1 MKVIINSDNF
11 LIIKILFSMWIILTI
26 FMFVLSI
33 FVSKKIKYRNY
44 KLGINELFSKDKTSL
59 FLTLG
64 TKVGVGSIIGT
75 TVCVIVGG
83 FGSII
88 WIILFSF
95 LMSSICYYESYLGKK
110 YRMKNKDNFI
120 GGPYFILRY
129 GINSKILALFSCIL
143 LIIVYCFFF
152 QMIQLNTISN
162 IIILNT
168 NINKSIIICCV
179 FLILLITID
188 LSINSVLKLMNKVV
202 PIMCFIFVIM
212 CFYSIFKNID
222 TLILSFKY
230 NFDDIFSF
238 KSILSGMV
246 IGIKRSIFMNETL
259 VGTTSVSSA
268 ADKNDS
274 DICMRYQVL
283 GMYFISFVITL
294 LISSLLLIYL
304 YNGNI
309 IDDYILLIN
318 SVFYMTSGRLGVYLL
333 IITFTLFGFTTI
345 LSGYYIGKNY
355 IEYLTGSKALLSIF
369 KILFIIVCL
378 LGIVLDNSIIWKYL
392 DYLLFIMIII
402 NTYSIIKLLGSEK
415 YDR

>member
-1 MKVIINSDNF
+1 MDN
-11 LIIKILFSMWIILTI
+11 ID

-188 LSINSVLKLMNKVV
+188 LSINSVLKLMNKVDL
-202 PIMCFIFVIM
+202 
-212 CFYSIFKNID
+212 K
-222 TLILSFKY
+222 TLIH
-230 NFDDIFSF
+230 
-238 KSILSGMV
+238 
-246 IGIKRSIFMNETL
+246 
-259 VGTTSVSSA
+259 
-268 ADKNDS
+268 
-274 DICMRYQVL
+274 
-283 GMYFISFVITL
+283 
-294 LISSLLLIYL
+294 
-304 YNGNI
+304 
-309 IDDYILLIN
+309 
-318 SVFYMTSGRLGVYLL
+318 
-333 IITFTLFGFTTI
+333 
-345 LSGYYIGKNY
+345 
-355 IEYLTGSKALLSIF
+355 
-369 KILFIIVCL
+369 
-378 LGIVLDNSIIWKYL
+378 
-392 DYLLFIMIII
+392 
-402 NTYSIIKLLGSEK
+402 
-415 YDR
+415 

>member
-1 MKVIINSDNF
+1 MHF
-11 LIIKILFSMWIILTI
+11 
-26 FMFVLSI
+26 
-33 FVSKKIKYRNY
+33 
-44 KLGINELFSKDKTSL
+44 
-59 FLTLG
+59 
-64 TKVGVGSIIGT
+64 
-75 TVCVIVGG
+75 
-83 FGSII
+83 
-88 WIILFSF
+88 
-95 LMSSICYYESYLGKK
+95 
-110 YRMKNKDNFI
+110 
-120 GGPYFILRY
+120 
-129 GINSKILALFSCIL
+129 
-143 LIIVYCFFF
+143 
-152 QMIQLNTISN
+152 
-162 IIILNT
+162 
-168 NINKSIIICCV
+168 
-179 FLILLITID
+179 LITID

-230 NFDDIFSF
+230 NFDDIFSI

-246 IGIKRSIFMNETL
+246 IGIKRSICMNETL
-259 VGTTSVSSA
+259 VGTTSVSSS

-355 IEYLTGSKALLSIF
+355 IEYLTGSKALLIVF

-378 LGIVLDNSIIWKYL
+378 LGIVIDNSIIWKYL

-402 NTYSIIKLLGSEK
+402 NSYSIIKLLGSEK
-415 YDR
+415 I

>member
-11 LIIKILFSMWIILTI
+11 LIIKILFSMWTILTI

-33 FVSKKIKYRNY
+33 FVGKKIKYRNY

-88 WIILFSF
+88 WIILFSL

-110 YRMKNKDNFI
+110 YRKKNKDNFI
-120 GGPYFILRY
+120 GGPYFILKY
-129 GINSKILALFSCIL
+129 GTNRRILALFSCIL
-143 LIIVYCFFF
+143 LIIIYCFFF

-162 IIILNT
+162 MIEINT
-168 NINKSIIICCV
+168 NINKIIIIVCV

-188 LSINSVLKLMNKVV
+188 LSIDSVLKLMNKIV
-202 PIMCFIFVIM
+202 PIMCFIFIVM
-212 CFYSIFKNID
+212 CLFSIFKNID
-222 TLILSFKY
+222 ILILSFKY
-230 NFDDIFSF
+230 NFNQIFSI
-238 KSILSGMV
+238 KSLLSGMV
-246 IGIKRSIFMNETL
+246 IGIKRSIFMNEVL
-259 VGTTSVSSA
+259 VGTTSVSSST
-268 ADKNDS
+268 DKNDS

-283 GMYFISFVITL
+283 GMYFISFVITA

-304 YNGNI
+304 YNNKVT
-309 IDDYILLIN
+309 DDYIVLIN
-318 SVFYMTSGRLGVYLL
+318 SVFYMTSGKIGVYLL
-333 IITFTLFGFTTI
+333 IVTFILFGFTTI

-355 IEYLTGSKALLSIF
+355 IEYLTGSKVLFILF

-378 LGIVLDNSIIWKYL
+378 LGIVIDNSIIWKYL

-402 NTYSIIKLLGSEK
+402 NSYSIIKLLGSEK
-415 YDR
+415 I